1 MRYLETAKAPRL
13 AHQRLGGGLLRPL
26 EAMVT
31 ARTSGR
37 TPFDTPADNW
47 AFIGLITTGNQLLIA
62 HSNHLL

>member
-47 AFIGLITTGNQLLIA
+47 AFIGLIAYDNQILVLHSSRLL
-62 HSNHLL
+62 